1 MTHILFYIT
10 LGGFL
15 VVSILV
21 VLFIIVWVYI
31 GRPPKNNPKRY
42 LEDHTKR
49 KSGKEIEKKVIVFIG
64 DSITLGK
71 ICENYTSIVLDRLDP
86 ENFSFINAGIHGDLT
101 INVLDRIK
109 DIIQCKPDF
118 ITVLL
123 GTNDANGSI
132 SVKTAKQYE
141 KNKGVP
147 KNPQFWKGDRFKKDL
162 GKLILELKQ
171 KTKAKIA
178 VISIPPLGEKPETT
192 PFERAVSYSNVIEE
206 VAKEHNISYLPLNE
220 TMVTYLKQNPTES
233 FIPFEKNEIITIKA
247 VYRHYIL
254 RKSWGRISKDN
265 GFQLLTDHIHPNPIG
280 ATMIA
285 DLIEEFIL
293 GSLN

>member
-1 MTHILFYIT
+1 MTYILFYVT
-10 LGGFL
+10 LGVIL
-15 VVSILV
+15 VVSVLV
-21 VLFIIVWVYI
+21 VLFIIVWIYI
-31 GRPPKNNPKRY
+31 GRPPNNNPKRY
-42 LEDHTKR
+42 LKDHMKK
-49 KSGKEIEKKVIVFIG
+49 KSGDDLEKKVIVFIG

-71 ICENYTSIVLDRLDP
+71 VCENYTSIVSDRLDP
-86 ENFSFINAGIHGDLT
+86 DSYRMINAGIHGDLT
-101 INVLDRIK
+101 INALDRIK
-109 DIIQCKPDF
+109 YIIQCKPDF
-118 ITVLL
+118 ATVLL

-132 SVKTAKQYE
+132 SVRTAKQYE
-141 KNKGVP
+141 KIKGVP
-147 KNPQFWKGDRFKKDL
+147 KNPQFWKETRFKEDL
-162 GKLILELKQ
+162 GKIILELKQ

-178 VISIPPLGEKPETT
+178 VISIPPLGEKPETI

-206 VAKEHNISYLPLNE
+206 VAKEHNVSYLPLNE

-233 FIPFEKNEIITIKA
+233 SIPFEKNEIITIKA

-280 ATMIA
+280 AAMIA